1 LARRRGEPYDRAM
14 ATDPSKLSIVTYPE
28 KVLRTSGKA
37 LKDINDEVRAVA
49 ARMIELMYEAEGI
62 GLAAPQVGLSWQM
75 FVLDVPDGEGRK
87 ATDDPPTCTTGPKVF
102 INPKI
107 TKYDG
112 APEPFEE
119 GCLSLPDIRGDVL
132 RPPVVTMTATDEH
145 GKSFTIRAGGLLA
158 RCVQHEFDHLH
169 GVLILDKMTQTARMK
184 NRTAVRDLER
194 SR

>member
-1 LARRRGEPYDRAM
+1 M
-14 ATDPSKLSIVTYPE
+14 ATDPSTLHIVTYPQ
-28 KVLRTSGKA
+28 KVLRAAGKPV
-37 LKDINDEVRAVA
+37 KDINDEVRAVA
-49 ARMIELMYEAEGI
+49 GRMIELMYEAEGI

-75 FVLDVPDGEGRK
+75 FVLDVPEGEGRT

-107 TKYDG
+107 TKYEG

-119 GCLSLPDIRGDVL
+119 GCLSLPEIRGDVL
-132 RPPVVTMTATDEH
+132 RPPIVTMTATDEH
-145 GKSFTIRAGGLLA
+145 AMPFTIRAAGLLA
-158 RCVQHEFDHLH
+158 RCLQHEFDHLQ

>member
-1 LARRRGEPYDRAM
+1 M
-14 ATDPSKLSIVTYPE
+14 AVDASKLGIVHYPD
-28 KVLRTSGKA
+28 KVLRTAGKA
-37 LKDINDEVRAVA
+37 VKEINEEVRAVA
-49 ARMIELMYEAEGI
+49 SRMIELMYEAEGI

-75 FVLDVPDGEGRK
+75 FVLDVPEGEDRTS
-87 ATDDPPTCTTGPKVF
+87 TDDPPTCTTGPMVF

-107 TKYDG
+107 TKYEG

-119 GCLSLPDIRGDVL
+119 GCLSLPEIRGDVL
-132 RPPVVTMTATDEH
+132 RPPVVTMTATDEQ
-145 GKSFTIRAGGLLA
+145 GKVFTIRAGGLLA
-158 RCVQHEFDHLH
+158 RCLQHEFDHLQ

>member
-1 LARRRGEPYDRAM
+1 M

-28 KVLRTSGKA
+28 KVLRTPGKA
-37 LKDINDEVRAVA
+37 VKEINDEVRAVA

-75 FVLDVPDGEGRK
+75 FVLDVPLGEGRSL
-87 ATDDPPTCTTGPKVF
+87 ADDPPTATDGPRVF

-107 TKYDG
+107 AKFEG
-112 APEPFEE
+112 PSEPFEE

-145 GKSFTIRAGGLLA
+145 GKAVTIRAGGLLA
-158 RCVQHEFDHLH
+158 RCLQHEFDHLQ